1 MKLRNSL
8 AALEMSPSQL
18 DHSRLSSSVDSLK
31 RFLKVRGTKL
41 RLPLVLSLLLAGP
54 VFALGQQPAT
64 RLISFPV
71 TIQWTRQKGVAKYR
85 IQIANDESFRNI
97 FFDARVNGERYTAS
111 GLPPGYY
118 YWRAAPADFSTGRF
132 STAVRFFVSGGAAV
146 SPVVPDKGARRSR
159 VRSTTNN
166 H

>member
-1 MKLRNSL
+1 MKPRNSS
-8 AALEMSPSQL
+8 AVLEMSPSQL

-31 RFLKVRGTKL
+31 RFAKIQCTRL
-41 RLPLVLSLLLAGP
+41 RVAFVLLLLLAGP
-54 VFALGQQPAT
+54 IFALGQQPAP
-64 RLISFPV
+64 RSISFPV

>member
-1 MKLRNSL
+1 MKPRNSL
-8 AALEMSPSQL
+8 AALEMSPSRL

-31 RFLKVRGTKL
+31 RFSKVQCAKL
-41 RLPLVLSLLLAGP
+41 RLAFVLSLLLAGP
-54 VFALGQQPAT
+54 IFALGQQPAP

-97 FFDARVNGERYTAS
+97 FFDARVNGERYTAN

-132 STAVRFFVSGGAAV
+132 STPVRFFVSGGAAV
-146 SPVVPDKGARRSR
+146 SPVVTDKGARRSR

>member
-18 DHSRLSSSVDSLK
+18 DHSRLSSSIDFLK
-31 RFLKVRGTKL
+31 RLKVGCTKL
-41 RLPLVLSLLLAGP
+41 GLPLALSLLLAAP
-54 VFALGQQPAT
+54 IFALGQQPAP

-71 TIQWTRQKGVAKYR
+71 AIQWTRQKGVTKYR
-85 IQIANDESFRNI
+85 IQIANDESFRNV
-97 FFDARVNGERYTAS
+97 FLDARVNGERYTAS

-132 STAVRFFVSGGAAV
+132 STPVRFFVSGGAAV
-146 SPVVPDKGARRSR
+146 SPVLPDKGGRRSR

>member
-18 DHSRLSSSVDSLK
+18 DHSRLSSSADSIK

-41 RLPLVLSLLLAGP
+41 RLPLVLSLLLAGSM
-54 VFALGQQPAT
+54 FALGQQPT

-71 TIQWTRQKGVAKYR
+71 AIQWTRQKGVAKYR

-132 STAVRFFVSGGAAV
+132 STAVR
-146 SPVVPDKGARRSR
+146 
-159 VRSTTNN
+159 
-166 H
+166 

>member
-1 MKLRNSL
+1 MKLRNSSAVL
-8 AALEMSPSQL
+8 QMSSSQL
-18 DHSRLSSSVDSLK
+18 DHSRLVSSVDSVK
-31 RFLKVRGTKL
+31 RFLRVRCTKL

-54 VFALGQQPAT
+54 TFALGQQPAT

-71 TIQWTRQKGVAKYR
+71 AIQWTRQKGVAKYR
-85 IQIANDESFRNI
+85 IQIANDESFRNV
-97 FFDARVNGERYTAS
+97 FLDARVNGERYMAS

-132 STAVRFFVSGGAAV
+132 STPVRFFVSGGAAV
-146 SPVVPDKGARRSR
+146 SPILPDKGGRRSR
-159 VRSTTNN
+159 VRSSTNN